1 MTTYIG
7 NLFIE
12 FIIRPIWAKFQVINC
27 LSQFRLPYHAWQG
40 LNKIYFLTV
49 PEAGKSKSSW
59 RPVSDTSYLPSLQT
73 AILFLCVLSKRPPIL
88 LDQAPPLITSFNLT
102 VTSKIPISKNSHT
115 GDYGFN
121 IWTCGGHSSIHS
133 FLNFFNYSIR
143 LWTSLLESTLT
154 KMEGLVIL

>member
-49 PEAGKSKSSW
+49 PEAGNPRSRCGQGW
-59 RPVSDTSYLPSLQT
+59 FLLRPLSLACRQLPSPS
-73 AILFLCVLSKRPPIL
+73 VL
-88 LDQAPPLITSFNLT
+88 T
-102 VTSKIPISKNSHT
+102 
-115 GDYGFN
+115 
-121 IWTCGGHSSIHS
+121 
-133 FLNFFNYSIR
+133 
-143 LWTSLLESTLT
+143 
-154 KMEGLVIL
+154 